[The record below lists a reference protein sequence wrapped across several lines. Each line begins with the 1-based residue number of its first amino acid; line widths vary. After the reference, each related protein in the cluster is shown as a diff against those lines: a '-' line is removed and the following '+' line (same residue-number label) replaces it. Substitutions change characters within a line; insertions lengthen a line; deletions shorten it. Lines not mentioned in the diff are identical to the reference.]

1 MMRLRI
7 IGFCV
12 LSLLFAGSVCAEAA
26 PLPEWAWK
34 GESYMNKKRTNTSYR
49 FKVFKAEDESLTRLA
64 EGRFYPLLA
73 FLGEEYGADPATMAL
88 DSLSNGPGEAFTY
101 RIIIPEQGH
110 TATVWAQRV
119 DVYSTVDNNV
129 ALDPVFEY
137 YQLYAV
143 SEKDADVV
151 FDCFERGERSK
162 TVAALMNIIPGTGQ
176 LYKGQTFKGFAILGS
191 EIALGV
197 TAVTQQ
203 FKANYYDKMAE
214 TATVGAESFRND
226 ALARRKIRNAALVAM
241 GGVWAFSIYDALA
254 SESMPNIL
262 ISAPGSKGVTLSPAA
277 ESAGIALV
285 YHF

>member
-1 MMRLRI
+1 MLRLRI
-7 IGFCV
+7 IGCFV
-12 LSLLFAGSVCAEAA
+12 LSLLFAGAVCVEAA

-34 GESYMNKKRTNTSYR
+34 GESYMNKKRTNPSYR
-49 FKVFKAEDESLTRLA
+49 FKVFKTEDVSLTRLE

-73 FLGEEYGADPATMAL
+73 FLGEEYGADPATMSL
-88 DSLSNGPGEAFTY
+88 DSLSNGSGEAFTY
-101 RIIIPEQGH
+101 RITIPEQGH

-119 DVYSTVDNNV
+119 DVYSTVDNNA

-143 SEKDADVV
+143 SGKDADVV
-151 FDCFERGERSK
+151 FDRFERSERSK
-162 TVAALMNIIPGTGQ
+162 GKAALMNIIPGTGQ
-176 LYKGQTFKGFAILGS
+176 LYKGHTFKGYAILGS

-203 FKANYYDKMAE
+203 LKANYYDKRAE
-214 TATVGAESFRND
+214 TATVGADSFRND
-226 ALARRKIRNAALVAM
+226 ALSRRKIRNAALGAM
-241 GGVWAFSIYDALA
+241 AGIWAFSIYDALA

-262 ISAPGSKGVTLSPAA
+262 VSSPEGKGLTLSPSP
-277 ESAGIALV
+277 EGFGIAFV

>member
-12 LSLLFAGSVCAEAA
+12 LSLLLAGSVCAEAT

-49 FKVFKAEDESLTRLA
+49 FKVFKTEDASLTRLQ

-73 FLGEEYGADPATMAL
+73 FLGEEYGTDPATMTL
-88 DSLSNGPGEAFTY
+88 DSLSNGAGEPVSY
-101 RIIIPEQGH
+101 RITFPEQGH

-129 ALDPVFEY
+129 TLDPIFEY

-143 SEKDADVV
+143 SQKDADVV
-151 FDCFERGERSK
+151 FDRFAVGERSK
-162 TVAALMNIIPGTGQ
+162 AVATLMNIVPGTGQ
-176 LYKGQTFKGFAILGS
+176 LYKGQTFKGCAILGS
-191 EIALGV
+191 ELLLGTV
-197 TAVTQQ
+197 AYSTHS
-203 FKANYYDKMAE
+203 KSLYYRDKVAAGESATDSWRSKEAGMRRLRNVSLGAMA
-214 TATVGAESFRND
+214 G
-226 ALARRKIRNAALVAM
+226 I
-241 GGVWAFSIYDALA
+241 WAYSIYDALA
-254 SESMPNIL
+254 SDSMPNIRV
-262 ISAPGSKGVTLSPAA
+262 SSPDGKGLTLSPAS